1 MVKHKK
7 KYFLV
12 NAIDMGENIKEY
24 LESAKSNYVIFEGNQ
39 VLMWGNKFPVIFGS
53 MEDVNAE
60 IKNNLKDSKSQIIVM
75 SEFDFIV
82 DHCFS
87 AIEEI
92 IINQIKIKGENDG
105 VCHIF
110 FFNNLNNAINI
121 NGMTDILNGSVGV
134 DGLLS
139 LLISD
144 EDDNKQDFISLGDIK
159 DSDVIFNI
167 LVQVLV

>member
-75 SEFDFIV
+75 SEFDFII